1 MGVLRIT
8 AGWGITATMV
18 MKQLQIENETW
29 VIDQTR
35 TGKATLYTL
44 LDADMSVM
52 IDTLN
57 ALWDTGLVD
66 ECRYEHG
73 LHPTITK
80 FRLRRVWWRR
90 IAMAILEP
98 FLRS

>member
-8 AGWGITATMV
+8 ASWGITATMV
-18 MKQLQIENETW
+18 MKHLQIENEAW

-44 LDADMSVM
+44 LDTEMSVM

-57 ALWDTGLVD
+57 ALWNTGLVD
-66 ECRYEHG
+66 ECQYEQS
-73 LHPTITK
+73 LHPMITRY
-80 FRLRRVWWRR
+80 RLRRVWWRR
-90 IAMAILEP
+90 VIMVILEP